1 MKTSTKILITLIV
14 WIAATAITWGEMALM
29 LLVVKWI
36 GVKFNFFNWS
46 VLLTII
52 VMFFKGIFKSKSK
65 SKSKKEKEFLP

>member
-14 WIAATAITWGEMALM
+14 WIAAIAITWGEMALI

-36 GVKFNFFNWS
+36 GVKFNFFKWS

-52 VMFFKGIFKSKSK
+52 VMFLKGIFKSN
-65 SKSKKEKEFLP
+65 SKK

>member
-14 WIAATAITWGEMALM
+14 WIAATVITWGEMALI

-36 GVKFNFFNWS
+36 GVKFNFFKWS

-52 VMFFKGIFKSKSK
+52 VMFIKGIFKSN
-65 SKSKKEKEFLP
+65 SKK

>member
-14 WIAATAITWGEMALM
+14 WVLAIAITWGEMALI

-46 VLLTII
+46 VLLTVI

-65 SKSKKEKEFLP
+65 K

>member
-14 WIAATAITWGEMALM
+14 WIAAIAITWGEMALI

-36 GVKFNFFNWS
+36 GVKFNFFKWS

-52 VMFFKGIFKSKSK
+52 VMFLKGILKSN
-65 SKSKKEKEFLP
+65 SKK

>member
-14 WIAATAITWGEMALM
+14 WVLAIAITWGEMALI

-36 GVKFNFFNWS
+36 GVKFNFFKWS

-52 VMFFKGIFKSKSK
+52 VMFFKGIFKSN
-65 SKSKKEKEFLP
+65 SKK